1 MKGVNQSQQE
11 RLAYID
17 FRLYFLGLVSRSDLI
32 ERFGLKEAAATRD
45 LALYKEKAPKN
56 LIYDTK
62 AKIYKVNKP
71 FKPLFEY
78 PADKVLSTLSKGFG
92 GEIISVNQ
100 GLINTETPSQL
111 NKPDVGILSEIT
123 RAIHLNKAV
132 KMTYCSMSSGE
143 KIREM
148 VPFCLVDNGLRWHVR
163 AYDRLNN
170 RFSDFVLTR
179 IKKSKMLDKSIV
191 DDVECKEADIQWNRI
206 VELEIIP
213 QPELGAKQKGAIEM
227 DYGMIDGVLK
237 INLRAAV
244 AGYLLR
250 RWNVDCSEK
259 GTLKGYE
266 YHLWLRNSAAL
277 YGVANVEIAPGYKML
292 KK

>member
-1 MKGVNQSQQE
+1 VLGVKGVNQSQQE

-213 QPELGAKQKGAIEM
+213 HPDLGAKQKDAIEM

-259 GTLKGYE
+259 GTLKGACI
-266 YHLWLRNSAAL
+266 LLMASQQCSALRGRQCGDFAW
-277 YGVANVEIAPGYKML
+277 I
-292 KK
+292 

>member
-17 FRLYFLGLVSRSDLI
+17 FRLYFLGLVSRSDLV

-45 LALYKEKAPKN
+45 LALYKEKAAKN
-56 LIYDTK
+56 LSYDTK

-71 FKPLFEY
+71 FKPLFDY

-92 GEIISVNQ
+92 GEIVSVNE

-111 NKPDVGILSEIT
+111 NKPNVGILSEIT
-123 RAIHLNKAV
+123 RAIHLKKAV
-132 KMTYCSMSSGE
+132 KMTYFSMSSGE

-191 DDVECKEADIQWNRI
+191 DEAERKEADIQWNRI
-206 VELEIIP
+206 VELEIVP
-213 QPELGAKQKGAIEM
+213 KPKLKHKEAIEM
-227 DYGMIDGVLK
+227 DYGMTNGVLEL
-237 INLRAAV
+237 NLRAAV

-259 GTLKGYE
+259 GTLKGHE

-277 YGVANVEIAPGYKML
+277 YGVANLAIAPGYEKP
-292 KK
+292 

>member
-1 MKGVNQSQQE
+1 VLGVKGVNQSQQE

-92 GEIISVNQ
+92 GEIISVNE

-213 QPELGAKQKGAIEM
+213 HPDLGAKQKDAIEM

-259 GTLKGYE
+259 GTLKGACI
-266 YHLWLRNSAAL
+266 LLMASQQCSALRGRQCGDFAW
-277 YGVANVEIAPGYKML
+277 I
-292 KK
+292 

>member
-213 QPELGAKQKGAIEM
+213 HPDLGAKQKDAIEM

-259 GTLKGYE
+259 GTLKGACI
-266 YHLWLRNSAAL
+266 LLMASQQCSALRGRQCGDFAW
-277 YGVANVEIAPGYKML
+277 I
-292 KK
+292 